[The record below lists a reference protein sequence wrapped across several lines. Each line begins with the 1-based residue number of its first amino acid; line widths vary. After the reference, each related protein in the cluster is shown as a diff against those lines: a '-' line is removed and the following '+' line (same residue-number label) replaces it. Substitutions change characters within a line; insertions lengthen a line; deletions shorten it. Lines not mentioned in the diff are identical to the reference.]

1 MSTIDFEAEARA
13 RRELVDLL
21 RVVSGGWYRDGEMS
35 KMLRDAAD
43 RIENDARARA
53 EGQADGYRLGVEAA
67 IAPLRG
73 MKTNERAGYM
83 AAIPQTKEM
92 CAYTALILLECMGRI
107 RALLPPE
114 PAKAE
119 PRYPKHYAELC
130 TDCEKGYEPAKCHG
144 ARR

>member
-1 MSTIDFEAEARA
+1 MTTDFKAEARA

-21 RVVSGGWYRDGEMS
+21 RVVSGRLMQRTSMS

-73 MKTNERAGYM
+73 MKTNERTGYM

-92 CAYTALILLECMGRI
+92 CAYTALILLECIGRI
-107 RALLPPE
+107 RALLPR
-114 PAKAE
+114 A
-119 PRYPKHYAELC
+119 L
-130 TDCEKGYEPAKCHG
+130 
-144 ARR
+144 

>member
-1 MSTIDFEAEARA
+1 MGEIDFETEARA
-13 RRELVDLL
+13 LHEGADVEELADAL
-21 RVVSGGWYRDGEMS
+21 R
-35 KMLRDAAD
+35 
-43 RIENDARARA
+43 ENDARARA
-53 EGQADGYRLGVEAA
+53 EGQADGYRRGVEAA

-114 PAKAE
+114 PAKAD
-119 PRYPKHYAELC
+119 PRYPKH
-130 TDCEKGYEPAKCHG
+130 
-144 ARR
+144 